1 MCGGR
6 GGGGRGHANAT
17 PSARVDIVSNDA
29 STSSFNPNTDV
40 EVQDSI
46 SYLGLNIST
55 GGITP
60 TANPYASLP
69 IDDDDGDFSSTS
81 TIFVESKGASSG
93 KRLKPNTG
101 ASVIGT
107 PMLL

>member
-1 MCGGR
+1 M
-6 GGGGRGHANAT
+6 
-17 PSARVDIVSNDA
+17 D
-29 STSSFNPNTDV
+29 
-40 EVQDSI
+40 
-46 SYLGLNIST
+46 IST

-69 IDDDDGDFSSTS
+69 NDDDDDDGDSSTS
-81 TIFVESKGASSG
+81 TIVVESKGASSG

-101 ASVIGT
+101 ASVFDS